1 MSSISGSIAS
11 VAARACA
18 AAAFAACAAAPTL
31 PSPPLDA
38 FEQGG
43 ERAEAELASG
53 ARDVGTDFH
62 LSDPSGRVRTLRD
75 FGGKVV
81 ILYFGYTF
89 CPDVC
94 PTDLAQIAR
103 AVRDLGPLGREVQPI
118 FVTLDPARDTPRA
131 LREYAAS
138 FHPRLLAL
146 RGTEAETRRV
156 AAAFKVSYRKVP
168 RARGGYD
175 MEHAALTFVLDRDG
189 RYAAYLPPG
198 TPAGRTTEVLREVIE
213 ATAPSPTS

>member
-1 MSSISGSIAS
+1 MSRG
-11 VAARACA
+11 AAALLA
-18 AAAFAACAAAPTL
+18 AAAMLAAAG
-31 PSPPLDA
+31 SAGADA
-38 FEQGG
+38 FSDAG
-43 ERAEAELASG
+43 ERAQAELAAHVPGIGS
-53 ARDVGTDFH
+53 DFQ
-62 LSDPSGRVRTLRD
+62 LRDPSGRLRTLRD

-81 ILYFGYTF
+81 VLYFGYTF

-103 AVRDLGPLGREVQPI
+103 AVRDLGALGREVQPI

-156 AAAFKVSYRKVP
+156 AEAFKVSYRKV
-168 RARGGYD
+168 ARPGGGYD
-175 MEHAALTFVLDRDG
+175 VEHAAFTFVLDRDG
-189 RYAAYLPPG
+189 RFAEYLPPA
-198 TPAGRTTEVLREVIE
+198 TPAGRTAEVLREVLQ
-213 ATAPSPTS
+213 ATAPGATS

>member
-1 MSSISGSIAS
+1 MTDRRIAAA
-11 VAARACA
+11 VAATVLALA
-18 AAAFAACAAAPTL
+18 LAVHAAPAD
-31 PSPPLDA
+31 DA
-38 FEQGG
+38 FEKAGQ
-43 ERAEAELASG
+43 RNEAELASG
-53 ARDVGTDFH
+53 TRDIGTDFH
-62 LSDPSGRVRTLRD
+62 LRDPSGRVRTLHD
-75 FGGKVV
+75 FAGKVV

-103 AVRDLGPLGREVQPI
+103 AVRDLGPLGRDVQPI

-156 AAAFKVSYRKVP
+156 AEAFKVTYRKVP
-168 RARGGYD
+168 RARAGYD
-175 MEHAALTFVLDRDG
+175 IEHAAFTFVLDREG
-189 RYAAYLPPG
+189 RYVDYLPPG
-198 TPAGRTTEVLREVIE
+198 TPAGRTAEVLREAIQ
-213 ATAPSPTS
+213 ASAPPPTS